1 MAWQFLC
8 ACAAPLHPK
17 VHLSSIFP
25 SVRAQRMNLYSPFIC
40 LRFILVNGKLLKVSS
55 DVSQW
60 PAQRLGCPYGS
71 SGLLW
76 RRIYQFISPTD
87 LLTATHSNARTHAHT
102 HTHIYTPAKPIL
114 YSLEFR
120 AMLRELFND
129 LHALLL
135 LNFCS
140 KSPKR
145 NLI

>member
-1 MAWQFLC
+1 MSASGQ
-8 ACAAPLHPK
+8 PK
-17 VHLSSIFP
+17 DWGAL
-25 SVRAQRMNLYSPFIC
+25 
-40 LRFILVNGKLLKVSS
+40 
-55 DVSQW
+55 
-60 PAQRLGCPYGS
+60 
-71 SGLLW
+71 
-76 RRIYQFISPTD
+76 TD
-87 LLTATHSNARTHAHT
+87 LRDFYGVAFTNSSHLRTYSQQLTATHAHMHT